1 MELELADAT
10 TAITTTTDE
19 GGYLPLRLTL
29 TGFKGIRS
37 GLGRD
42 TLTLDFEAL
51 REDASLVAIAG
62 GNGRG
67 KSTVMDNLHPY
78 LVMPSRAGADGLG
91 AFSYYD
97 HIFLPE
103 SQKELVW
110 AHGGRRYKTQLVFRL
125 NGKRKTEAFLF
136 EEQGC
141 AWVPV
146 SLADGTLT
154 DGKVDTYER
163 AVREILGPEDTFF
176 TSVFSA
182 QGKRPLSAFKNGE
195 IKTLLADLLGL
206 ERIRAEGARAA
217 ETVRLLKAGL
227 GVVRQEQAQAA
238 ESILQLG
245 RQAAAA
251 ANADALLA
259 RSQNAR
265 KSAAAHLAEVHA
277 AATRVEA
284 EASASA
290 GHDGRRAE
298 LAADRDRA
306 NGRFQESARKLME
319 EQQRIDQ
326 RAVGIDQRVK
336 ARKRQHVE
344 RRAQLQRQRDS
355 LARAAAMAAKVRWA
369 AVRSPSAVRC
379 VGERTARLSAA
390 QTAVDRSEALRA
402 QVRLH
407 RQAIEGIEREAGQL
421 ALRHADLKNRFGLA
435 AQVPCAGMDLQG
447 RCQLLTDAREAQTL
461 LPSVDAQLRQLVD
474 RKRQEQEGLMT
485 VSAELERL
493 AGAAERRNRAEQRL
507 EAAQARLA
515 ALQMLIARTGEVE
528 QAAAALG
535 PVDLELQAL
544 GVSPVEE
551 TPEEASER
559 AEIEAARA
567 RLAADRSDAQT
578 ALKETLARVDAA
590 LLALPPAFDTAR
602 LTAARQSLSD
612 AQAAVRQA
620 EQAEMDAI
628 RQHEQ
633 AVAVQDRVAAARA
646 AQEAADARAAII
658 EGELS
663 NWTLLAKCLSN
674 DGVIA
679 LDIDDAGPTFSA
691 LANDLLLACYG
702 QRFTLEVV
710 TQSATAKG
718 EMREDFDIIVHDG
731 LRGESK
737 SLKLVS
743 GGERVWINECLIRAI
758 ALYLGSNTGRRFG
771 TLFSDEAD
779 GPLDPDHKRMFM
791 DMKREVLRLGRY
803 AREFYVSQTPELTAM
818 ADHVINLD
826 AMVKTQEEQNA

>member
-1 MELELADAT
+1 MDLELAGAPA
-10 TAITTTTDE
+10 AITTTHE

-42 TLTLDFEAL
+42 TLTLDFESLGKDAL
-51 REDASLVAIAG
+51 LVAIAG

-67 KSTVMDNLHPY
+67 KSTLMDNLHPY

-97 HIFLPE
+97 HIYLPE

-136 EEQGC
+136 EEQGS

-238 ESILQLG
+238 ESILQLE
-245 RQAAAA
+245 RQAAAPATA
-251 ANADALLA
+251 AALLA
-259 RSQNAR
+259 RAQDA
-265 KSAAAHLAEVHA
+265 KKAAAARLAEA
-277 AATRVEA
+277 QATTTRVEA

-290 GHDGRRAE
+290 GHDGRRTE
-298 LAADRDRA
+298 LAADRARA
-306 NGRFQESARKLME
+306 DGQRQESARRLME
-319 EQQRIDQ
+319 EQRRIDQ
-326 RAVGIDQRVK
+326 RATAMEQRVQT
-336 ARKRQHVE
+336 RKRQDAE
-344 RRAQLQRQRDS
+344 RRGQLHGQRDA
-355 LARAAAMAAKVRWA
+355 LARAVAMAAKVRWA
-369 AVRSPSAVRC
+369 AVRSPAAARC
-379 VGERTARLSAA
+379 VEERTARLSAA
-390 QTAVDRSEALRA
+390 QGAVDRTEALRG

-407 RQAIEGIEREAGQL
+407 RQAVEGIEREAGQL

-435 AQVPCAGMDLQG
+435 AQVPCAGMPLQG

-461 LPSVDAQLRQLVD
+461 IPSVDAQLTQLGD
-474 RKRQEQEGLMT
+474 RKRQEQEGLAS

-493 AGAAERRNRAEQRL
+493 AGAAERRNRAEQKL

-515 ALQMLIARTGEVE
+515 ALQLLMARTGEVE

-544 GVSPVEE
+544 GVSPAEE
-551 TPEEASER
+551 TPEEAVER
-559 AEIEAARA
+559 AEISAARE
-567 RLAADRSDAQT
+567 RLATDRSDAET
-578 ALKETLARVDAA
+578 ALQESLARVDAA
-590 LLALPPAFDTAR
+590 LRALPPAFDSAR
-602 LTAARQSLSD
+602 LAAARQSQGD
-612 AQAAVRQA
+612 AEGAVRQA
-620 EQAEMDAI
+620 EHAELVAV

-633 AVAVQDRVAAARA
+633 AVAVQGQVAAARA
-646 AQEAADARAAII
+646 AQEAADGRAAMI

-663 NWTLLAKCLSN
+663 SWSLLAKCLSN

-758 ALYLGSNTGRRFG
+758 ALYLASNTGRRFG

-803 AREFYVSQTPELTAM
+803 AREFYVSQTPELTAV
-818 ADHVINLD
+818 ADHVIDLD
-826 AMVKTQEEQNA
+826 ALVKTQEEQGT

>member
-1 MELELADAT
+1 MDMELAGTSAV
-10 TAITTTTDE
+10 ITTTNE

-42 TLTLDFEAL
+42 TLTLDLESLA
-51 REDASLVAIAG
+51 EDASLVAIAG

-97 HIFLPE
+97 HVYLPE

-136 EEQGC
+136 EKHGS
-141 AWVPV
+141 AWAPV

-227 GVVRQEQAQAA
+227 SVVRQEQAQAA
-238 ESILQLG
+238 EAILRLE
-245 RQAAAA
+245 RQTTAPAA
-251 ANADALLA
+251 ADALLVRVQEA
-259 RSQNAR
+259 KKA
-265 KSAAAHLAEVHA
+265 AAAHLAEAQGATARAEGKASTA
-277 AATRVEA
+277 AA
-284 EASASA
+284 
-290 GHDGRRAE
+290 HDGRRVE
-298 LAADRDRA
+298 LAADRVRA
-306 NGRFQESARKLME
+306 LGQHQEATRRLME
-319 EQQRIDQ
+319 EQRRIDH
-326 RAVGIDQRVK
+326 RAAGVEQRVQ
-336 ARKRQHVE
+336 ARKRQHAE
-344 RRAQLQRQRDS
+344 RRAHLLGQRDG
-355 LARAAAMAAKVRWA
+355 LVRTAAMAGKVRWA
-369 AVRSPSAVRC
+369 KVRSAVAARC
-379 VGERTARLSAA
+379 VEERTARLAAA
-390 QTAVDRSEALRA
+390 QGAVDRAEALRG

-407 RQAIEGIEREAGQL
+407 RQTVEGIEREAGQL
-421 ALRHADLKNRFGLA
+421 ALRQADLNNRFGLA
-435 AQVPCAGMDLQG
+435 ALVPCAGLDLQG
-447 RCQLLTDAREAQTL
+447 RCQLLADAREAQTL
-461 LPSVDAQLRQLVD
+461 IPSVDGQLAQLGN
-474 RKRQEQEGLMT
+474 RKRQEQEGLASVT
-485 VSAELERL
+485 AELDQL

-507 EAAQARLA
+507 EAAQGRLA
-515 ALQMLIARTGEVE
+515 ALHLLEARQGEVD
-528 QAAAALG
+528 QAAAAMEPL
-535 PVDLELQAL
+535 DRELEAL
-544 GVSPVEE
+544 GISPA
-551 TPEEASER
+551 EEAPDEAAER
-559 AEIEAARA
+559 AEIAAARQ
-567 RLAADRSDAQT
+567 RQEADRADVET
-578 ALKETLARVDAA
+578 ALRESLARVDAA
-590 LLALPPAFDTAR
+590 LQALPPAFDSAQ
-602 LTAARQSLSD
+602 LAAARRS
-612 AQAAVRQA
+612 QAGAEEAVRQA
-620 EQAEMDAI
+620 EQAELAAV

-633 AVAVQDRVAAARA
+633 AVAVQAQVAAARA
-646 AQEAADARAAII
+646 VQAAADGRAAAI
-658 EGELS
+658 EGELGS
-663 NWTLLAKCLSN
+663 WVLLAKCLSN

-758 ALYLGSNTGRRFG
+758 ALYLGTNTGRRFG

-818 ADHVINLD
+818 ADHVIDLD
-826 AMVKTQEEQNA
+826 ALVKQHEERGA